1 MKTDNEDNLLAL
13 DGMLKQG
20 VGYVITNSG
29 KIIAAIT
36 FIIAILT
43 TFTNITFADFGGET
57 FTIALT
63 VMLIS
68 SYIMYFSLEDAG
80 ETEGARSTEYTEARG
95 RFIEVRERVNPDDI
109 ESLREFCLNYSEN
122 ELNYRRRNFLCEN
135 GFTLSELNRYKD
147 GTKYPKRVRRIL
159 KKADSMRAVKLTVA
173 RLLSTSQGTP
183 QSELAPPE
191 RGKMVSVL
199 VSLIPSTICTLFTV
213 SIILTTKSELSA
225 SAVIDGVIKL
235 SALPLI
241 GFKGFLDGYR
251 YSKESKAAWYET
263 KTRVLEAF
271 LIR

>member
-1 MKTDNEDNLLAL
+1 
-13 DGMLKQG
+13 
-20 VGYVITNSG
+20 
-29 KIIAAIT
+29 
-36 FIIAILT
+36 
-43 TFTNITFADFGGET
+43 
-57 FTIALT
+57 
-63 VMLIS
+63 
-68 SYIMYFSLEDAG
+68 
-80 ETEGARSTEYTEARG
+80 
-95 RFIEVRERVNPDDI
+95 
-109 ESLREFCLNYSEN
+109 
-122 ELNYRRRNFLCEN
+122 
-135 GFTLSELNRYKD
+135 
-147 GTKYPKRVRRIL
+147 
-159 KKADSMRAVKLTVA
+159 MRAVKLTVA

-183 QSELAPPE
+183 QSELSPPE